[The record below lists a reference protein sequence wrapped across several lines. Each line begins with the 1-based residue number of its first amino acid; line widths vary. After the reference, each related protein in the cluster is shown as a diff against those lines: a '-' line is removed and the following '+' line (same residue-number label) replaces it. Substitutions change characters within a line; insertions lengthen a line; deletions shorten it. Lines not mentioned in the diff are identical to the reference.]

1 MWEQGVPAINDNALY
16 RLTAPPPSRVLEGVP
31 WISYTPPAVAE
42 EKVEEYQVLAKTL
55 MAVAQDH
62 ITQLSLWQRQETLTR
77 MDLSSELNK
86 VLETYRQML
95 PAAAVKAVERTP
107 ERVTRSPR
115 GGGAPEGTAPKPPKE
130 MGPGTSAFATPAVQ
144 RPQPPAKTPV
154 VIPMEEDVPDQ
165 PEEREKAPGRTPFGK
180 IKLRFPQPTFGPGF
194 RPPAKAPSAWS
205 CSSRRQT
212 WTRCSLPWA
221 VAG

>member
-1 MWEQGVPAINDNALY
+1 
-16 RLTAPPPSRVLEGVP
+16 
-31 WISYTPPAVAE
+31 
-42 EKVEEYQVLAKTL
+42 
-55 MAVAQDH
+55 
-62 ITQLSLWQRQETLTR
+62 

-95 PAAAVKAVERTP
+95 PAAAVKAVETTP

-194 RPPAKAPSAWS
+194 RPPAKAPPAEVEEEEEEHEERTPTPSVEEDRS
-205 CSSRRQT
+205 PTPSEESSSLRTGHSSGETQSRRMD
-212 WTRCSLPWA
+212 
-221 VAG
+221 

>member
-1 MWEQGVPAINDNALY
+1 M
-16 RLTAPPPSRVLEGVP
+16 
-31 WISYTPPAVAE
+31 
-42 EKVEEYQVLAKTL
+42 
-55 MAVAQDH
+55 
-62 ITQLSLWQRQETLTR
+62 
-77 MDLSSELNK
+77 
-86 VLETYRQML
+86 
-95 PAAAVKAVERTP
+95 ERTP

-115 GGGAPEGTAPKPPKE
+115 GGGAPESTAPNPPKE

-194 RPPAKAPSAWS
+194 KPPAKAPPAELEEEEEHEERTPTPSVEEDRS
-205 CSSRRQT
+205 PTPSEESSSLRTGHSSGETESRRMD
-212 WTRCSLPWA
+212 
-221 VAG
+221 